1 MVMAGAEGRDRSEIR
16 LTKDEIR
23 VHKVV
28 ISSRE
33 KGILRSHCSWCGQR
47 TKRFTETAS
56 MAQPSS
62 LLTHVTQT
70 IINRFHPKRIMVFG
84 SHARGEAGPDSDLD
98 LFIEMETPRRPPERA
113 IEVSE
118 AFGLRAWP
126 MDIVVYTP
134 EEVRRLRHVKG
145 TLLSVIEKEGK
156 VLYEQP

>member
-1 MVMAGAEGRDRSEIR
+1 MTQA
-16 LTKDEIR
+16 
-23 VHKVV
+23 
-28 ISSRE
+28 
-33 KGILRSHCSWCGQR
+33 
-47 TKRFTETAS
+47 
-56 MAQPSS
+56 S

-70 IINRFHPKRIMVFG
+70 IIDRFHPKRIMVFG

-98 LFIEMETPRRPPERA
+98 LFIEMEMPRRPPDRA
-113 IEVSE
+113 IEVSQ

-156 VLYEQP
+156 VLYEQG